1 MPKPRVFVS
10 REIFPEALRAIEAE
24 TDAELWRDEMPP
36 PRDVLLDKVRG
47 VDGLLCLLTDGVDAE
62 LMDAAGPQLKV
73 VSQIA
78 VGFDNIDIPEA
89 TRRGI
94 AVGNTPDV
102 LTQTTADA
110 TFTLML
116 AAARKVVEA
125 WRAVQEGRWRTW
137 HPLHFLGQDVYGA
150 TLGIVGM
157 GRIGFE
163 VARRGRGFDMEVLY
177 SDIVRREDLEAL
189 LPMTYVDMD
198 SLLERSDFV
207 SLHTVLDDS
216 TYHLIGEAEL
226 AKMKTTSVLVNAA
239 RGPIVDPRALYEA
252 LRDGGIAAA
261 GLDVT
266 EPEPISVDDPLL
278 TLDNCLV
285 VPHIASASVS
295 TRSEMSRIAAQNLIN
310 GVKGERLLTCVNPE
324 VYGGR

>member
-1 MPKPRVFVS
+1 MSKPRVFVS
-10 REIFPEALRAIEAE
+10 REIFPEALRAIEDE

-216 TYHLIGEAEL
+216 TYHLIGDAEL
-226 AKMKTTSVLVNAA
+226 AKMKPTAVLVNAA

-252 LRDGGIAAA
+252 LRDGAIAAA

-266 EPEPISVDDPLL
+266 EPEPIPTDDPLL

-285 VPHIASASVS
+285 VPHIASASVN

-310 GVKGERLLTCVNPE
+310 GVKGERLLTCVNAE

>member
-1 MPKPRVFVS
+1 MSKPRVFVS
-10 REIFPEALRAIEAE
+10 REIFPEALREIEAE

-125 WRAVQEGRWRTW
+125 SRAVQEGRWRTW

-150 TLGIVGM
+150 TWASSEWAASG
-157 GRIGFE
+157 
-163 VARRGRGFDMEVLY
+163 
-177 SDIVRREDLEAL
+177 S
-189 LPMTYVDMD
+189 
-198 SLLERSDFV
+198 RSPD
-207 SLHTVLDDS
+207 
-216 TYHLIGEAEL
+216 
-226 AKMKTTSVLVNAA
+226 
-239 RGPIVDPRALYEA
+239 
-252 LRDGGIAAA
+252 AAA
-261 GLDVT
+261 
-266 EPEPISVDDPLL
+266 
-278 TLDNCLV
+278 
-285 VPHIASASVS
+285 ASTWRFCTPTSCGARTSKPCC
-295 TRSEMSRIAAQNLIN
+295 R
-310 GVKGERLLTCVNPE
+310 
-324 VYGGR
+324 

>member
-1 MPKPRVFVS
+1 MAKPRVFVS
-10 REIFPEALRAIEAE
+10 REIFPEALRAIEDE

-216 TYHLIGEAEL
+216 TYHLIGDAEL
-226 AKMKTTSVLVNAA
+226 AKMKPTAVLVNAA
-239 RGPIVDPRALYEA
+239 RGPIVDPRALYKA
-252 LRDGGIAAA
+252 LRDGAIAAA

-266 EPEPISVDDPLL
+266 EPEPIPTDDPLL

-310 GVKGERLLTCVNPE
+310 GVKGERLLTCVNAE

>member
-1 MPKPRVFVS
+1 MTTDARSAGKRSLFPGRRDVQSRSASGRMSRFQRTSSPRRNVS
-10 REIFPEALRAIEAE
+10 DVPSPEPSCPARYFPEALRAIEAE

-137 HPLHFLGQDVYGA
+137 HPLHFPRP
-150 TLGIVGM
+150 
-157 GRIGFE
+157 GRLRRHPGHRRNGPHR
-163 VARRGRGFDMEVLY
+163 VRGRQARPRLRHGGPVL
-177 SDIVRREDLEAL
+177 RHR
-189 LPMTYVDMD
+189 
-198 SLLERSDFV
+198 
-207 SLHTVLDDS
+207 
-216 TYHLIGEAEL
+216 
-226 AKMKTTSVLVNAA
+226 AA
-239 RGPIVDPRALYEA
+239 
-252 LRDGGIAAA
+252 
-261 GLDVT
+261 
-266 EPEPISVDDPLL
+266 
-278 TLDNCLV
+278 
-285 VPHIASASVS
+285 
-295 TRSEMSRIAAQNLIN
+295 
-310 GVKGERLLTCVNPE
+310 
-324 VYGGR
+324 